1 MLRDQ
6 LNLVSDSQSTDVILS
21 QLPVIESSEIAIGAI
36 EIVQEMALLFAGDL
50 NPVAPKAQK
59 KVQIPEG
66 LSLDEWINTPP
77 AESSESSEDEQTDLF
92 VSHEQME
99 HSDRKT
105 KSVELTAEEIMKL
118 REVRKIEQSHN
129 PNYLKS
135 TTKPNQ
141 IVKDGCE
148 DIPIAELALE
158 VPLKITCEYMT
169 TGRSVLNWT
178 VDSYERLSHFIAT
191 KRSDK
196 YLQDDQLGSKKKTK
210 KTKKTKKSKHK
221 LGISSESDGEG
232 KTAVNATMINE
243 IS

>member
-6 LNLVSDSQSTDVILS
+6 LHLATDSDSDVILS
-21 QLPVIESSEIAIGAI
+21 QIPTMDSSEIAIGAI

-59 KVQIPEG
+59 KVQIPDG

-99 HSDRKT
+99 HSERKT
-105 KSVELTAEEIMKL
+105 KTVELTPEEIMKL

-135 TTKPNQ
+135 TTTKPNQ

-158 VPLKITCEYMT
+158 VPLKITCEY
-169 TGRSVLNWT
+169 R
-178 VDSYERLSHFIAT
+178 
-191 KRSDK
+191 K
-196 YLQDDQLGSKKKTK
+196 YA
-210 KTKKTKKSKHK
+210 
-221 LGISSESDGEG
+221 I
-232 KTAVNATMINE
+232 V
-243 IS
+243 